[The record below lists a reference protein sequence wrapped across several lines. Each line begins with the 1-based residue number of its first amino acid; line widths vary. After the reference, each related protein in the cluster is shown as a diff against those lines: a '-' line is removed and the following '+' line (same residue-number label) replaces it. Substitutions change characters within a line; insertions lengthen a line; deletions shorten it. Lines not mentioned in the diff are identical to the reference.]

1 MLRRHFL
8 ATLAAASAPLPL
20 SGQSTEKPLPIK
32 LSLKCGMA
40 NFGANLE
47 EKFRTLKEI
56 GYDGVELDS
65 PGGQNKEE
73 ALAASKATGL
83 PIHGVVDSI
92 HWKTRLSDPDA
103 AVREQGLQGLLT
115 AIRESHSIG
124 GSAVLLVPGVVDAKT
139 NHDEAWARSIAEIR
153 KALPLAA
160 DLGVHILI
168 ENVWNRMFYKED
180 GGNAQSAELLAKYL
194 DEINSPWVG
203 SYFDIGNHHC
213 FGQNLQIDS
222 QSLAARGQRLK
233 PNRARTSSR
242 PRRERLGRAS
252 ARDGAPTVRK
262 HDPQLGSRQLHA
274 PRPDFPK
281 ACPALGPGGPSTR
294 IQFRRAARQLPP
306 NVRNSREGGRG
317 ACPGRSLELVELG
330 A

>member
-203 SYFDIGNHHC
+203 SYFDIGNHQR
-213 FGQNLQIDS
+213 FG
-222 QSLAARGQRLK
+222 K
-233 PNRARTSSR
+233 PAEWTRTLGKRIVKLDCKDWGVKGGFGKIGEGDVDWPAVRSAL
-242 PRRERLGRAS
+242 REIGYTGWAT
-252 ARDGAPTVRK
+252 AEV
-262 HDPQLGSRQLHA
+262 
-274 PRPDFPK
+274 
-281 ACPALGPGGPSTR
+281 
-294 IQFRRAARQLPP
+294 
-306 NVRNSREGGRG
+306 EGGDAN
-317 ACPGRSLELVELG
+317 ACADILARMKKHLLG